1 MLVRWYGQSAFLVEG
16 SKTVLLDPFGPVHE
30 AFAGRGLECVQ
41 ALDLCRSEL
50 DAVSGGVLLDA

>member
-30 AFAGRGLECVQ
+30 AFAGRGLEFCYPPI
-41 ALDLCRSEL
+41 A
-50 DAVSGGVLLDA
+50 AVSMAQAR